1 MTFLGKLFVM
11 ANVGI
16 SLLMAFLAF
25 GLYANGVDWGY
36 DVAKPGQQG
45 GLIKL
50 KQEEIAE
57 TQKAQAPNEAAW
69 KAARASLWKAE
80 EERLN
85 TRAFY
90 VGEIEHNRSKAD
102 ENNPARAI

>member
-11 ANVGI
+11 ANVAV

-45 GLIKL
+45 GVIKQ

-57 TQKAQAPNEAAW
+57 AQKMQAPSEAAW
-69 KAARASLWKAE
+69 KAARAGLCW
-80 EERLN
+80 L
-85 TRAFY
+85 
-90 VGEIEHNRSKAD
+90 
-102 ENNPARAI
+102 AR